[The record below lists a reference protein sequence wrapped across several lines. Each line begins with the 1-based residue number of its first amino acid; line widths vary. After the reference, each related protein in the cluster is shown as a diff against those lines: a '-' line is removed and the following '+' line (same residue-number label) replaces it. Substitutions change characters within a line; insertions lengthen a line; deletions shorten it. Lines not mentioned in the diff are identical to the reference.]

1 MMQHEVDEL
10 GLPYVG
16 QLVDFWA
23 LAPPRRDQ
31 ILLDA
36 IAATHAWHYS
46 RNRSYRQTV
55 EARGVGSV
63 VESRPDLLPR
73 LLPRLLR
80 PTAQT
85 FKSYIDITGSP
96 FPQDNVGAFLEWL
109 ADQLSVDLPRAR
121 FAAFRPRY
129 RSLEALLTAVEQ
141 VFADLGLELSTSSG
155 TSGRSTIM
163 VRDRD
168 STAKTVDSFHLA
180 FLRYLGVEG
189 VQRALF
195 VMPRQTRI
203 AMARMAAFSVQRLGL
218 GDDHI
223 HFAIPFP
230 ADPDRVRIRAGR
242 TFRPGLSGAI
252 ERRFWY
258 PFMGWMQARVVDP
271 RAVHTTVDLLARAEA
286 GGERLLLFGGWVQLH
301 AVALALQAAGRTL
314 RLAAGSLLG
323 TGGGL
328 KELYP
333 FTPAQIRADLASVI
347 TLQDGGPIP
356 IRDVYGMAEGNWAA
370 MQCCAGNYHV
380 PPWIYARTLDEDDG
394 FQQAPDSIGLLAF
407 FDPFGGGRLFPA
419 FFKTADRVRL
429 IHGNGGSDMA
439 PCCPC
444 GEAGTYIPY
453 ETIQRVDLLDEAGCA
468 AQL

>member
-1 MMQHEVDEL
+1 MAAGHSGVDRL
-10 GLPYVG
+10 
-16 QLVDFWA
+16 DAFWA
-23 LAPPRRDQ
+23 LAPLERDQ

-36 IAATHAWHYS
+36 IATAHAWHYS

-55 EARGVGSV
+55 AARGVGGD
-63 VESRPDLLPR
+63 VESLPAA
-73 LLPRLLR
+73 LSRLLR

-96 FPQDNVGAFLEWL
+96 FPQDNPVAFLEWL
-109 ADQLSVDLPRAR
+109 ADQLSIDLPRTR

-129 RSLEALLTAVEQ
+129 RSLEALLMAIEQ
-141 VFADLGLELSTSSG
+141 IYADLGLELSTSSG

-168 STAKTVDSFHLA
+168 STEKTVTSFYLA
-180 FLRYLGVEG
+180 FLRYLGIEG

-203 AMARMAAFSVQRLGL
+203 AMARMAAFSVERLGL
-218 GDDHI
+218 PDGHV

-230 ADPDRVRIRAGR
+230 ADPDRVRVRAGR
-242 TFRPGLSGAI
+242 TFRSGLGGLV
-252 ERRFWY
+252 ERRFWH
-258 PFMGWMQARVVDP
+258 PFMSWMQEHVVDP
-271 RAVHTTVDLLARAEA
+271 QAVRTTIELLARAEA
-286 GGERLLLFGGWVQLH
+286 GGERLLVFGGWVQLH
-301 AVALALQAAGRTL
+301 AAALALRESGRAL

-333 FTPAQIRADLASVI
+333 CTTAQIRADLASVI
-347 TLQDGGPIP
+347 TLADGQPIP

-370 MQCCAGNYHV
+370 MQCGVGSYHI
-380 PPWIYARTLDEDDG
+380 PPWIYARTLDDDG
-394 FQQAPDSIGLLAF
+394 NLQDGADTSGLLAF
-407 FDPFGGGRLFPA
+407 FDPLGGGRLFPA

-429 IHGNGGSDMA
+429 IHGDGDGDRAA
-439 PCCPC
+439 PCPC
-444 GEAGTYIPY
+444 GEVGTYIRCDS
-453 ETIQRVDLLDEAGCA
+453 IQRVDLLDEAGCA